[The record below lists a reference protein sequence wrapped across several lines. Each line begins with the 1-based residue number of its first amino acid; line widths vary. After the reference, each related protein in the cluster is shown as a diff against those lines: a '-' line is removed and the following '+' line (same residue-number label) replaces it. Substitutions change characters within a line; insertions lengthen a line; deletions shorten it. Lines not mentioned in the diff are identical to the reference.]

1 MKSPYV
7 RELQENST
15 PSISLLVQSKE
26 IRQKKTGEPYLSLI
40 LSDKTGDIESKMW
53 DNVTEVL
60 NIFERDDFVRV
71 KGLVQIY
78 HNRVQLII
86 HRLRPLTDSEVDFTD
101 FFPASQYDPAVMW
114 EELRG
119 HVNSVSNPH
128 IRGLLNAIL
137 DDPEIAGRFRI
148 APAAKQIHHAFLSGL
163 LEHVISL
170 CRLSKAIAPLY
181 AFIDC
186 DLLIAG
192 CVLHD
197 IGKIWELSF
206 DRGFAYTAEG
216 QLLGHMMIG
225 LRIVADKIG
234 GFPDFPAPL
243 RTLLEHI
250 IISHHGQLDFGS
262 PKVPQF
268 PEALLFHYLDDL
280 DSKMECSRAL
290 LERDQTPGN
299 FTSFSHSLD
308 RVMLRK
314 AAYLQPPQ
322 ARATIVPEPAPA
334 APKPAPAQPV
344 LANPAPAPPKPAP
357 AQPAPANP
365 APAAP
370 KSAPAQPVPANP
382 APAPLKP
389 APAQPVLAN
398 PAPAAPKSAPA
409 QPVPANPAPAPP
421 KPAPA
426 QPASVPHPAPPPPSK
441 TDSIFGAKLLE
452 ALRPEK

>member
-7 RELQENST
+7 SELQENST

-40 LSDKTGDIESKMW
+40 LSDKTGDIDAKMW
-53 DNVTEVL
+53 DNVAEIL
-60 NIFERDDFVRV
+60 NLFERDDFVRV

-78 HNRVQLII
+78 HNRIQLVI
-86 HRLRPLTDSEVDFTD
+86 HRLRPMTDREVDFTD
-101 FFPASQYDPAVMW
+101 FFPASKYDPAVMW

-119 HVNSVSNPH
+119 HVKGISNSH
-128 IRGLLNAIL
+128 IRDLLDAIL
-137 DDPEIAGRFRI
+137 DDEEIARRYKI

-170 CRLSKAIAPLY
+170 CRLSKQVAPNY
-181 AFIDC
+181 PFIDC

-197 IGKIWELSF
+197 IGKIWELSY

-225 LRIVADKIG
+225 LRIVADKLRA
-234 GFPDFPAPL
+234 FPDFPTPL
-243 RTLLEHI
+243 RNLIEHI

-290 LERDQTPGN
+290 LERDHTPGN
-299 FTSFSHSLD
+299 FTSYSHALE
-308 RVMLRK
+308 RPMLRK
-314 AAYLQPPQ
+314 AGYLEPP
-322 ARATIVPEPAPA
+322 AVT
-334 APKPAPAQPV
+334 PKPAPPPPPKPSETSPLPPV
-344 LANPAPAPPKPAP
+344 AAVPPPAPA
-357 AQPAPANP
+357 
-365 APAAP
+365 
-370 KSAPAQPVPANP
+370 
-382 APAPLKP
+382 
-389 APAQPVLAN
+389 
-398 PAPAAPKSAPA
+398 
-409 QPVPANPAPAPP
+409 
-421 KPAPA
+421 
-426 QPASVPHPAPPPPSK
+426 VPHPAPARPAPVLSK
-441 TDSIFGAKLLE
+441 PDSPFGAKLLE

>member
-7 RELQENST
+7 SELQENAT

-40 LSDKTGDIESKMW
+40 LSDKTGDIDAKMW

-60 NIFERDDFVRV
+60 NIFDRDDFVRV

-78 HNRVQLII
+78 HNRIQFVI
-86 HRLRPLTDSEVDFTD
+86 HRLRPLTDKEVDFTD
-101 FFPASQYDPAVMW
+101 FFPASKYDPAVMW

-119 HVNSVSNPH
+119 YVNGVSNPH

-137 DDPEIAGRFRI
+137 DDEEIARRFRL
-148 APAAKQIHHAFLSGL
+148 APAAKHIHHAFLSGL
-163 LEHVISL
+163 LEHIVSL
-170 CRLSKAIAPLY
+170 CRLSKAVSPLY
-181 AFIDC
+181 PFIDC
-186 DLLIAG
+186 DLMIAG

-197 IGKIWELSF
+197 IGKIWELSY

-225 LRIVADKIG
+225 LRIVADKIRA
-234 GFPDFPAPL
+234 FPDFPSPL
-243 RTLLEHI
+243 RTLIEHI

-262 PKVPQF
+262 PKLPQF
-268 PEALLFHYLDDL
+268 AEALLFHYLDDL

-299 FTSFSHSLD
+299 FTSFSHALD

-314 AAYLQPPQ
+314 ANYLSP
-322 ARATIVPEPAPA
+322 PAPA
-334 APKPAPAQPV
+334 VAPVSVNASVTAPVMAPVSLAPAVTPPV
-344 LANPAPAPPKPAP
+344 PVP
-357 AQPAPANP
+357 
-365 APAAP
+365 PAA
-370 KSAPAQPVPANP
+370 SRPVPA
-382 APAPLKP
+382 KP
-389 APAQPVLAN
+389 VEPVM
-398 PAPAAPKSAPA
+398 
-409 QPVPANPAPAPP
+409 
-421 KPAPA
+421 KP
-426 QPASVPHPAPPPPSK
+426 
-441 TDSIFGAKLLE
+441 DSTFGAKLLE

>member
-7 RELQENST
+7 RELQENAT

-40 LSDKTGDIESKMW
+40 LSDKTGDIEAKMW

-78 HNRVQLII
+78 HNRVQLVI

-101 FFPASQYDPAVMW
+101 FFPASQNDPAVMW

-119 HVNSVSNPH
+119 HVNSVVNLH

-137 DDPEIAGRFRI
+137 DDPEIARRFRI

-170 CRLSKAIAPLY
+170 CRLSKAIAPIY
-181 AFIDC
+181 PFIDC

-197 IGKIWELSF
+197 LGKIRELSF
-206 DRGFAYTAEG
+206 ERGFAYTAEG

-225 LRIVADKIG
+225 LRIVNDKITA
-234 GFPDFPAPL
+234 FPDFPTPL
-243 RTLLEHI
+243 RNLLEHI

-268 PEALLFHYLDDL
+268 AEALLFHYLDDL
-280 DSKMECSRAL
+280 DSKMECTRAL

-308 RVMLRK
+308 RVILRK
-314 AAYLQPPQ
+314 AVYLQPP
-322 ARATIVPEPAPA
+322 PPAQ
-334 APKPAPAQPV
+334 PAQPV
-344 LANPAPAPPKPAP
+344 APPPQIPQPTQARAAAVPEKAPGPPKPAP
-357 AQPAPANP
+357 AQPI
-365 APAAP
+365 
-370 KSAPAQPVPANP
+370 
-382 APAPLKP
+382 
-389 APAQPVLAN
+389 
-398 PAPAAPKSAPA
+398 
-409 QPVPANPAPAPP
+409 
-421 KPAPA
+421 
-426 QPASVPHPAPPPPSK
+426 PAPPPLPK

>member
-1 MKSPYV
+1 MKSPYIS
-7 RELQENST
+7 ELQENAT

-40 LSDKTGDIESKMW
+40 LSDKTGDIDAKMW

-60 NIFERDDFVRV
+60 NLFERDDFIRV

-78 HNRVQLII
+78 HNRVQLVI
-86 HRLRPLTDSEVDFTD
+86 HRLRPLSDSDVDFTD
-101 FFPASQYDPAVMW
+101 FFPASKHDPAVMW

-119 HVNSVSNPH
+119 HVNAISNTY

-137 DDPEIAGRFRI
+137 DDPEIARRFRL

-163 LEHVISL
+163 LEHVLSL
-170 CRLSKAIAPLY
+170 CRLSKAVSPLY
-181 AFIDC
+181 PFIDC

-197 IGKIWELSF
+197 IGKIWELSY
-206 DRGFAYTAEG
+206 DRGFSYTAEG

-234 GFPDFPAPL
+234 AFPDFPAPL

-262 PKVPQF
+262 PKLPQF

-299 FTSFSHSLD
+299 FTSFSNALE
-308 RVMLRK
+308 RGMLRK
-314 AAYLQPPQ
+314 ALYLNP
-322 ARATIVPEPAPA
+322 PAPPVKPVPSLDPVPVA
-334 APKPAPAQPV
+334 PAPVPSAPLV
-344 LANPAPAPPKPAP
+344 APAPPNPPIPPLSASPRPAP
-357 AQPAPANP
+357 ARPVPVP
-365 APAAP
+365 STVPPRPPAA
-370 KSAPAQPVPANP
+370 
-382 APAPLKP
+382 
-389 APAQPVLAN
+389 
-398 PAPAAPKSAPA
+398 
-409 QPVPANPAPAPP
+409 APP
-421 KPAPA
+421 LRP
-426 QPASVPHPAPPPPSK
+426 
-441 TDSIFGAKLLE
+441 DSPFGAKLLE

>member
-1 MKSPYV
+1 MKTPYV
-7 RELQENST
+7 SELQENST

-26 IRQKKTGEPYLSLI
+26 IRQKKTGEPYLSLT
-40 LSDKTGDIESKMW
+40 LSDKTGDIDAKMW

-78 HNRVQLII
+78 HNRIQFVI
-86 HRLRPLTDSEVDFTD
+86 HRLRPLTDKEVDFTD
-101 FFPASQYDPAVMW
+101 FFPASKHNPAVMW
-114 EELRG
+114 EEMRG
-119 HVNSVSNPH
+119 HVNGISNPH

-137 DDPEIAGRFRI
+137 DDEEIARRYRI

-163 LEHVISL
+163 LEHVLSL
-170 CRLSKAIAPLY
+170 CRLSKAVSPLY
-181 AFIDC
+181 PFIDC
-186 DLLIAG
+186 DLMIAG

-197 IGKIWELSF
+197 IGKIWELSY

-225 LRIVADKIG
+225 LRIVADKLRAL
-234 GFPDFPAPL
+234 PDFPAPL
-243 RTLLEHI
+243 RTLIEHI

-262 PKVPQF
+262 PKLPQF

-299 FTSFSHSLD
+299 FTSFSHALE

-314 AAYLQPPQ
+314 AMYLECP
-322 ARATIVPEPAPA
+322 APAPA
-334 APKPAPAQPV
+334 AAVQSQAAAPPTPTPPAAPRPPIPAAPPAAPRPAPADS
-344 LANPAPAPPKPAP
+344 APKPGSP
-357 AQPAPANP
+357 
-365 APAAP
+365 
-370 KSAPAQPVPANP
+370 
-382 APAPLKP
+382 
-389 APAQPVLAN
+389 
-398 PAPAAPKSAPA
+398 
-409 QPVPANPAPAPP
+409 
-421 KPAPA
+421 
-426 QPASVPHPAPPPPSK
+426 
-441 TDSIFGAKLLE
+441 FGAKLLE

>member
-1 MKSPYV
+1 MVYPTERVAWQTVQSGRVMKSPYV
-7 RELQENST
+7 SELQENST

-26 IRQKKTGEPYLSLI
+26 IRQKKSGEPYLSLM
-40 LSDKTGDIESKMW
+40 LSDKTGDLDAKMW

-78 HNRVQLII
+78 HNRVQFVI
-86 HRLRPLTDSEVDFTD
+86 HRLRPLSDKEVDFTD
-101 FFPASQYDPAVMW
+101 FFPASKYDPAVMW

-137 DDPEIAGRFRI
+137 DDEEIARRYRI

-163 LEHVISL
+163 LEHVVSL
-170 CRLSKAIAPLY
+170 CRLAKAVSPLY
-181 AFIDC
+181 PFIDC
-186 DLLIAG
+186 DLMIAG

-197 IGKIWELSF
+197 IGKIWELSY

-225 LRIVADKIG
+225 LRIVGDKLRA
-234 GFPDFPAPL
+234 FPDFPAPL
-243 RTLLEHI
+243 RTLIEHI

-262 PKVPQF
+262 PKLPQF

-299 FTSFSHSLD
+299 FTSFSHAME

-314 AAYLQPPQ
+314 GMYLGTAAPVSAPPSPVSAAAPPTPTPAPPVSAQPAPAPAPSAPASPVSAPVPPVSAPVPPVS
-322 ARATIVPEPAPA
+322 ARPAPAPA
-334 APKPAPAQPV
+334 AP
-344 LANPAPAPPKPAP
+344 LRPAPPDP
-357 AQPAPANP
+357 
-365 APAAP
+365 
-370 KSAPAQPVPANP
+370 
-382 APAPLKP
+382 PLKP
-389 APAQPVLAN
+389 GSP
-398 PAPAAPKSAPA
+398 
-409 QPVPANPAPAPP
+409 
-421 KPAPA
+421 
-426 QPASVPHPAPPPPSK
+426 
-441 TDSIFGAKLLE
+441 FGAKLLE
-452 ALRPEK
+452 ALRTEKQAP